1 MNSKSY
7 KGNRIIIIGGYGRAG
22 KNIALL
28 LAKHSDHN
36 IIIAGRD
43 LNKANDCV
51 KEINKSIQTTRL
63 ESKVLDLKNTASI
76 SLALEGMDLVVV
88 ASPLA
93 YRTTQNIIDSMLLSS
108 CSLYLDISPGTEK
121 HQAFNEKHSEIVN
134 SDTTFIVDAGCE
146 PGMPAVLIKYLKT
159 ISPQIDSVYIQMIYR
174 DNQMPESSVKDL
186 LGHNEK
192 AQLLKDGIWTKAK
205 GFKTKRISF
214 PMGFGK
220 RIAVPVW
227 VPELANIHID
237 AQIEN
242 LEYYHAGINKVSN
255 LVSLMWKVLL
265 RFILPLSTGVKLFQW
280 AIRKFTKPPIGGLLI
295 VGGKDENTTTEV
307 HGFHKD
313 IYVAT
318 AIPAAAACLQMLSN
332 DSLKSGKYF
341 MYEPLKVTGFI
352 AVCIQMGL
360 EIKVYSK

>member
-1 MNSKSY
+1 MESK
-7 KGNRIIIIGGYGRAG
+7 KILIIGGYGRAG

-28 LAKHSDHN
+28 LAKNSDHS

-63 ESKVLDLKNTASI
+63 ESRVVDLTNTESI

-88 ASPLA
+88 ASPLNFI
-93 YRTTQNIIDSMLLSS
+93 TSQNIIGAMLLSS

-121 HQAFNEKHSEIVN
+121 HQAFEEKQSEIEESN
-134 SDTTFIVDAGCE
+134 TTFIVDAGCE

-192 AQLLKDGIWTKAK
+192 PQVLKDGVWSKVK
-205 GFKTKRISF
+205 GFKTKKISF
-214 PMGFGK
+214 PLGFG
-220 RIAVPVW
+220 RHITVPVW
-227 VPELANIHID
+227 IPELANIHND
-237 AQIEN
+237 AEIKN

-265 RFILPLSTGVKLFQW
+265 RFILPISTGVKLFQW
-280 AIRKFTKPPIGGLLI
+280 SIRKFTKPPIGGLLI
-295 VGGKDENTTTEV
+295 VGGKDENTTIEV

-341 MYEPLKVTGFI
+341 MYEPLKIQEFI
-352 AVCIQMGL
+352 TLCTKMGL
-360 EIKVYSK
+360 EVNVVSE